1 MDSHPPAAAV
11 CGSSPAETQ
20 TKFESKHWLSD
31 SEVLAFGIPPSAVDS
46 FRRHRYQQAFAV
58 SSWYPA
64 IETHTFQSD
73 LVALSYR
80 EIEVLLKANNSMAR
94 QRSQRAAQHRADR
107 ISQPEGSQ
115 KEREVKEEEDDW
127 HVDLTAEEVK
137 VMEELQGKL
146 DNAIVKFSVGAFI
159 KLDTRSPKD
168 VVIDRSDDP
177 ENTAKVRE
185 FVKEGLVKA
194 VERERQE
201 EDRIVKVFGSWDN
214 FLLNQGQQQ
223 LCPLNL
229 CSTFPSR

>member
-1 MDSHPPAAAV
+1 M
-11 CGSSPAETQ
+11 
-20 TKFESKHWLSD
+20 
-31 SEVLAFGIPPSAVDS
+31 
-46 FRRHRYQQAFAV
+46 
-58 SSWYPA
+58 
-64 IETHTFQSD
+64 
-73 LVALSYR
+73 
-80 EIEVLLKANNSMAR
+80 
-94 QRSQRAAQHRADR
+94 
-107 ISQPEGSQ
+107 
-115 KEREVKEEEDDW
+115 KEEEDDW

-146 DNAIVKFSVGAFI
+146 DNAIVKFSGGAFI

-229 CSTFPSR
+229 CSPFPSR